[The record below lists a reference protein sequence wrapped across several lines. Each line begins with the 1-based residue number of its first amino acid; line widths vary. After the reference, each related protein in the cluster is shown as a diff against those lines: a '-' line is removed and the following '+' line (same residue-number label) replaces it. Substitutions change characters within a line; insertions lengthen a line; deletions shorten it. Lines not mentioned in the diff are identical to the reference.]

1 MGLFWAVTDKRRKG
15 RAAGRVI
22 SGGRSCCGRAGGDGR
37 RDARGLC
44 HQKRKGQG
52 CASFSGSLSWPSAS
66 HPQVGSAGRCKPS
79 QSSQPSK
86 SPQTLQSTPPNSSP
100 CPAWPWRAESTAPIT
115 QAANSYFPKGSGSQ
129 ETTSLRD
136 CTWIQPHLVPAQGPA
151 WSRSPPQGMGME
163 SLLNVCLPRMTKRTP
178 SPKDPKSVP
187 QQAHTRAHTPFS
199 ASGSAPLLLD
209 K

>member
-1 MGLFWAVTDKRRKG
+1 MRGACATRSGRG
-15 RAAGRVI
+15 RAVPPSPAH
-22 SGGRSCCGRAGGDGR
+22 CPGRAPHIPR
-37 RDARGLC
+37 WALRADASPA
-44 HQKRKGQG
+44 K
-52 CASFSGSLSWPSAS
+52 APNPPS
-66 HPQVGSAGRCKPS
+66 PPRPS
-79 QSSQPSK
+79 RA
-86 SPQTLQSTPPNSSP
+86 PPNSSP
-100 CPAWPWRAESTAPIT
+100 CPAWPWRAASTAPIT

-129 ETTSLRD
+129 ETTSIRD